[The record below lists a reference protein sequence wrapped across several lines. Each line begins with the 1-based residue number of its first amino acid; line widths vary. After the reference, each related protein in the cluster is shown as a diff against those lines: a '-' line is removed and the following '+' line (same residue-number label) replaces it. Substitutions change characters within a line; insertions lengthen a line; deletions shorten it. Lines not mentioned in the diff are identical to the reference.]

1 MSLGVDRYFDQI
13 QARHEAEKP
22 PYCERCGTSLRG
34 CYAYDTPEGLYC
46 ENCADELLAD
56 YKTDWE
62 CDADDWRYTDE

>member
-1 MSLGVDRYFDQI
+1 MSLGVDRYYDQV

-34 CYAYDTPEGLYC
+34 HYAFNTPEGLYC
-46 ENCADELLAD
+46 ENCADELLEE